1 MLVSAAPGRTA
12 AGPTT
17 DRRLAVRLL
26 IVAVLAIGGAA
37 LGYVVARRT
46 SPGLRYDSAA
56 YSGSIPINPAV
67 LGGRVLRYIT
77 GDSLAVVLVVL
88 VVIGFV
94 RRRRLLGVT
103 AAFAAGATAV
113 VTDVLKD
120 EVFTRPYFARHLP
133 LVANTFPSGH
143 TATAVVCA
151 MALMLVSPPRWR
163 GVVAV
168 VAGAYGWITAIQA
181 QTTSAHRP
189 SDVIGA
195 ALLALAAVAGVAGL
209 LAWFRPVGRA
219 PGRHAVSQAVL
230 GVLAAIAAVVTIWN
244 FTKIVGRLQLRKAGE
259 FGSAAVQHDAFLAG
273 TAFSVVVILGLVMA
287 LLALLRDA
295 ELG

>member
-230 GVLAAIAAVVTIWN
+230 GVLAVTIWN